1 MGIEITSRRRRTFA
15 AAALGALLVL
25 TACESATV
33 DRTNAVRAEVPV
45 AGLSTSDHLT
55 AAARGHSAQMCA
67 EGAVS
72 SSPDPATTSG
82 DEPATAVA
90 ELVGSAPLDPAIAD
104 WGQRNGDA
112 ANQIWDAWRDD
123 PTLVDPQWE
132 SIGVGEVECGDGNLY
147 STLVLRNDL
156 PGIGEP
162 GDTTQIQL
170 VSQTTT
176 GGWRYRFFRN
186 LAYGCSTSGY
196 QTFVVGTKVG
206 SDPAATK
213 PLWVKM
219 HGGGVGY
226 YNAAGTPIPAS
237 HKSEESRA
245 ALLNNVDDGLMADA
259 MAAPE
264 GFRVVVVSMCS
275 HDAYAGANTFDAN
288 NPNLLPDGTPRT
300 TNGLLA
306 TKAAIEHA
314 MAAYPTDGLFLQG
327 GSAGSA
333 GSFHVAWGLQ
343 EQGLAPAGVVADSG
357 IPNYLWE
364 LDQIQQALPCSRAGE
379 GANLITARWHPT
391 FADPDNQAD
400 LAVADGRLTVPLMHI
415 WNSNDPNVC
424 GASPM
429 ACTQRDGSVITMP
442 SADCVHEPMREA
454 IAAEGPSSRSANL
467 RVCVDDPARVGDCDK
482 HVVTNRPL
490 VNTDP
495 AAPADYNAFVLDWVR
510 DRLADDRAGV
520 DIGA

>member
-1 MGIEITSRRRRTFA
+1 MGNRIWTRARGVTLALA
-15 AAALGALLVL
+15 ALALGA
-25 TACESATV
+25 TACEAATV
-33 DRTNAVRAEVPV
+33 DRVNAARGADAVDAL
-45 AGLSTSDHLT
+45 ATSAYLT
-55 AAARGHSAQMCA
+55 AAARAHSQSMCDTGS
-67 EGAVS
+67 EVP
-72 SSPDPATTSG
+72 SPDPTATYDG
-82 DEPATAVA
+82 EPATAVA
-90 ELVGSAPLDPAIAD
+90 ELVGSAPLDPAIDD
-104 WGQRNGDA
+104 WGARNGDA
-112 ANQIWDAWRDD
+112 ANQIWAQWQDD
-123 PTLVDPQWE
+123 PVLVEARWQ
-132 SIGVGEVECGDGNLY
+132 SVGVGEVECADGRLY
-147 STLVLRNDL
+147 STLVLRDDL
-156 PGIGEP
+156 PGIDQP
-162 GDTTQIQL
+162 GDTAQIQL

-176 GGWRYRFFRN
+176 GGWRYQFFRN
-186 LAYGCSTSGY
+186 LAYGCSISGF
-196 QTFVVGTKVG
+196 QTFAIGTKVG
-206 SDPAATK
+206 SDPAATE

-226 YNAAGTPIPAS
+226 FDSAGRPVPAG
-237 HKSEESRA
+237 HKTEESRA
-245 ALLNNVDDGLMADA
+245 SLLTNVDDGIMANA

-264 GFRVVVVSMCS
+264 GFRTVIVSMCS
-275 HDAYAGANTFDAN
+275 HDAYAGANTVDAN
-288 NPNLLPDGTPRT
+288 NPNTMPDGSPRT

-314 MAAYPTDGLFLQG
+314 MATYPTDDIVLQG

-343 EQGLAPAGVVADSG
+343 EQGLAPAAVIADSG

-379 GANLITARWHPT
+379 GATLITARWHPT

-400 LAVADGRLTVPLMHI
+400 LAVGDGRLTVPFLHV

-424 GASPM
+424 GATPM
-429 ACTQRDGSVITMP
+429 ACTQRDGSVVTMG

-454 IAAEGPSSRSANL
+454 IAAQGPASRSVNL

-495 AAPADYNAFVLDWVR
+495 AAPADYNAFVFDWVR
-510 DRLADDRAGV
+510 DRLGDD
-520 DIGA
+520 